1 MIARQRMN
9 SAATGSVARAVL
21 SAGALLGVGAAV
33 GARVHSVARDSW
45 ESRRHALEL
54 GGVRVIRDSQGAFPQ
69 IEITLRNPAPSTSF
83 LTRIEIDVAR
93 RSARTQKT
101 RCRESVPA
109 AEYNLL
115 LDPERALDHRSLVLS
130 QLVDPHSRHR
140 FAVVVGQTVRRGL
153 PVHAE
158 YDLAASILYNE
169 ESAVPLGRISVA
181 IDGPSCGTRLA
192 RAATPVTRAQRGAL
206 SGPR

>member
-1 MIARQRMN
+1 MN

-33 GARVHSVARDSW
+33 GARVHSVARGSW

-54 GGVRVIRDSQGAFPQ
+54 EGVRVIRDSQGVFPQ
-69 IEITLRNPAPSTSF
+69 VEITLRNPAPSTSF

-115 LDPERALDHRSLVLS
+115 LDPERALEHRSLALS

-140 FAVVVGQTVRRGL
+140 FAVVVGQTARRGL

-169 ESAVPLGRISVA
+169 ESALPLGTISVA
-181 IDGPSCGTRLA
+181 IDGPPCGTRLA
-192 RAATPVTRAQRGAL
+192 RAAAPVTRAQRGAL